1 MKVRKWSNMT
11 GMEELCSTERFVL
24 LSPPAEAQGC
34 TFPSQQGAAMP
45 AVAKA
50 C

>member
-11 GMEELCSTERFVL
+11 GMEKLCSMKRFVPP
-24 LSPPAEAQGC
+24 SPPAEAQGC
-34 TFPSQQGAAMP
+34 TFPSPQGAAMP